1 MLTVLLICTG
11 NTCRSPMAAALLEH
25 ILAQKM
31 GAEAAGIKIES
42 AGLGAN
48 PGSRAALPAVEVMQ
62 EEGLDLTGHRARRVT
77 REMLQAADLI
87 LTMTP
92 SQKELVLALEP
103 AAEKKTYSL
112 GQLATLSGL
121 EGSSEAALTV
131 DDPFGQSLYVYRQVR
146 EQMRYL
152 LRPIVEYISQK
163 ASSSGD

>member
-1 MLTVLLICTG
+1 M
-11 NTCRSPMAAALLEH
+11 
-25 ILAQKM
+25 
-31 GAEAAGIKIES
+31 
-42 AGLGAN
+42 
-48 PGSRAALPAVEVMQ
+48 PAVEVMQ